1 MNNQTLLIHEK
12 FILFDILTE
21 LREEF
26 GFSIIKFNEKDLKKL
41 ENLNNLNNLFITQ
54 KKIKNVNNQIV
65 LDTLPVNILK
75 LSEKINLNFL
85 KLKFKNQSNIK
96 IGKYLL
102 DLNTREMKN
111 QNLKLKLTEM
121 EINCIVYLSNKK
133 KPVKVNELRLRVW
146 KYQSD
151 LETHTV
157 ETHIYRLRKK
167 ILKKFNDNQFIIST
181 SSGYQVN

>member
-12 FILFDILTE
+12 FILFDILNE
-21 LREEF
+21 LKEEF
-26 GFSIIKFNEKDLKKL
+26 EYSIIKFNENDLKKI
-41 ENLNNLNNLFITQ
+41 EKINNPNNLFIAE
-54 KKIKNVNNQIV
+54 KKIKNVSNQIV
-65 LDTLPVNILK
+65 LDILPINILK

-167 ILKKFNDNQFIIST
+167 ILKKFTDNQFIIST

>member
-75 LSEKINLNFL
+75 LSEKINF
-85 KLKFKNQSNIK
+85 SC
-96 IGKYLL
+96 
-102 DLNTREMKN
+102 
-111 QNLKLKLTEM
+111 
-121 EINCIVYLSNKK
+121 IN
-133 KPVKVNELRLRVW
+133 KV
-146 KYQSD
+146 
-151 LETHTV
+151 
-157 ETHIYRLRKK
+157 
-167 ILKKFNDNQFIIST
+167 
-181 SSGYQVN
+181 